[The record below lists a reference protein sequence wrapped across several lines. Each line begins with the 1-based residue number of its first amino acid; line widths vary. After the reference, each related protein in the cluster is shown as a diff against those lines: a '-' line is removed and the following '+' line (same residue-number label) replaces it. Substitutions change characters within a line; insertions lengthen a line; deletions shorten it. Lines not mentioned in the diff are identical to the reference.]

1 MIIENGVL
9 KGVFDSD
16 IINGKLEIPESVTG
30 IGESAFWHCT
40 SLEEIQIP
48 ESVTSIG
55 KEAFIG
61 CESLSKIQI
70 PESVTSIGEAAF
82 KNCKSVKE
90 IQIPE
95 SVTSIGEEAFSKCEG
110 LEKIQISENVTS
122 IGERTFQFCKSLKEI
137 QIPESVTSI
146 GKEAFIGCESLKEI
160 QIPKSVTSIGNLAF
174 DDCTSLEEIQ
184 IPESVTSIGET
195 AFGNCKS
202 LKEIQIPESVTSI
215 GFQAF
220 IGCES
225 LEEIQ
230 IPESVTSIGERA
242 FQYCKS
248 LNEIQIP
255 ESVTSIDE
263 RAFGHCT
270 SLKEIQIP
278 ESVTSIGENLFEDC
292 IKLQRIIMSN
302 NISDQVLETLYR
314 EEMPIDQTLMFGEDL
329 ERFET
334 LKERNKVYL
343 EQDSDYGEKQMDIFY
358 HRMIKSIGIE
368 ETEKIFEIPNLK
380 EKDIKKYMTE
390 KNEVFQSL
398 YDLKFQAQGDLG
410 VTLEIFKALNREL
423 QMYKKDEQ
431 NKNSAEMKIFK
442 ELNKILEEDTQR
454 YSLKD
459 LVKMSMERA
468 GYEIDL
474 DNIEKIEEEINAK
487 IIKINL
493 EKIAET
499 VEEKL
504 AENTGDEIGI
514 VRAQVKPVRIMIE
527 SAIKDLIKEQG
538 EVTKENLAEK
548 LAEKTGEAH
557 SHYVRQNQ
565 DKIISKMLDLLEDEE
580 VSNLLNHTAV
590 TALKETKKQI
600 GGAWK
605 YKINQA
611 LVELGY
617 TFDNLPNGLAEDE
630 IAKLKAK
637 LNIEIETTS
646 IAELKED
653 ADREEA
659 YELLRKYGDVVT
671 YKQIHDMFGSV
682 QEPYSEEFMD
692 FFKKHKEEFLSN
704 PEYYMEFGRIHNHF
718 KRIVNSR
725 ELKNIYKSGKLELS
739 DIMGYLLNSK
749 FANTREGNEE
759 LARLASSVG
768 GITTEEE
775 FEYVQDVF
783 EITKRRERS
792 SIPPIRVKSGKYEG
806 RMLEPDDA
814 LNLFAGNITTCCQ
827 KFGDIGEASMLLG
840 SIEENAG
847 IFVVEEIGENGER
860 NIVAQSLTIRQ
871 KGKDGAR
878 DRLCFDN
885 IEIPQE
891 ILEEI
896 PKEDHKEILELY
908 KQAGKQAIEI
918 DKKFLRK
925 LQKEGKITQEQYDR
939 FVLKEVIAGTGYN
952 DLEGL
957 DDLPEA
963 ETVVADEAYYQYKT
977 KQGYMYPWIDS
988 TKGEAPFG
996 SPGKPVILTEM
1007 PEEERKEILKRQ
1019 KENSNQNNIQEIP
1032 LWYKNVKDPTIYT
1045 ATNIS
1050 ENEIDLIRKLE
1061 RQAYREEQQIIN
1073 DRVQDMEDIEDIYDI
1088 EDAKIVIG
1096 SNKDWYLIY
1105 GENEDGN
1112 IEISDLAI
1120 VGAMNAETSS
1130 KESQG
1135 NVKLATAESTDT
1147 LYKLLIEAGEKG
1159 EMIHCDA
1166 TRDTSLINIKR
1177 MLRKGLVKIYDD
1189 DENEISYDKEKGLI
1203 YADNKEEIQYDYF
1216 SNNEDI
1222 EMFGVY
1228 IEPQVEAIKEEE
1240 KKIQELLNRV
1250 KETEKLRGKE
1260 KEEGLDEL
1268 RKTMRKG
1275 EKTNDE
1281 R

>member
-1 MIIENGVL
+1 MFLNGCKNL
-9 KGVFDSD
+9 QK
-16 IINGKLEIPESVTG
+16 ITM
-30 IGESAFWHCT
+30 
-40 SLEEIQIP
+40 
-48 ESVTSIG
+48 
-55 KEAFIG
+55 
-61 CESLSKIQI
+61 SK
-70 PESVTSIGEAAF
+70 
-82 KNCKSVKE
+82 
-90 IQIPE
+90 
-95 SVTSIGEEAFSKCEG
+95 
-110 LEKIQISENVTS
+110 
-122 IGERTFQFCKSLKEI
+122 
-137 QIPESVTSI
+137 
-146 GKEAFIGCESLKEI
+146 
-160 QIPKSVTSIGNLAF
+160 
-174 DDCTSLEEIQ
+174 
-184 IPESVTSIGET
+184 
-195 AFGNCKS
+195 
-202 LKEIQIPESVTSI
+202 
-215 GFQAF
+215 
-220 IGCES
+220 
-225 LEEIQ
+225 
-230 IPESVTSIGERA
+230 
-242 FQYCKS
+242 
-248 LNEIQIP
+248 
-255 ESVTSIDE
+255 
-263 RAFGHCT
+263 
-270 SLKEIQIP
+270 
-278 ESVTSIGENLFEDC
+278 
-292 IKLQRIIMSN
+292 
-302 NISDQVLETLYR
+302 NIAEQVLEKLYS
-314 EEMPIDQTLMFGEDL
+314 EKMPIDPKLMFGEDL

-334 LKERNKVYL
+334 LKEKNKVYL
-343 EQDSDYGEKQMDIFY
+343 EQDADYDEKQMDIFY
-358 HRMIKSIGIE
+358 HRMMKSIGIE

-390 KNEVFQSL
+390 KNELLQSL
-398 YDLKFQAQGDLG
+398 YDLKFQAQGDFG

-442 ELNKILEEDTQR
+442 ELNKLLEEETQR

-468 GYEIDL
+468 GYEINL
-474 DNIEKIEEEINAK
+474 DNMEHIEEEINAK
-487 IIKINL
+487 IIKNNL
-493 EKIAET
+493 EKIAGT

-504 AENTGDEIGI
+504 GENTGDEIGI
-514 VRAQVKPVRIMIE
+514 VRGQVKPVRIMIE
-527 SAIKDLIKEQG
+527 SAIKDLVKKQG
-538 EVTKENLAEK
+538 KVTKENLREK
-548 LAEKTGEAH
+548 LDEEIEEAEAP
-557 SHYVRQNQ
+557 YVRQNK
-565 DKIISKMLDLLEDEE
+565 DKIISKMMELLEDDEI
-580 VSNLLNHTAV
+580 SNLLNHTAV

-611 LVELGY
+611 LAELGY

-630 IAKLKAK
+630 IAKLKEK

-646 IAELKED
+646 IAELKEN
-653 ADREEA
+653 ADRKEA
-659 YELLRKYGDVVT
+659 YRLLKMYGDAVT

-704 PEYYMEFGRIHNHF
+704 PEYYMEFGRIHNNF

-725 ELKNIYKSGKLELS
+725 KLKNIYKSGELELS

-749 FANTREGNEE
+749 FINTREGNEE

-792 SIPPIRVKSGKYEG
+792 SIPPIRVKGKKYEA
-806 RMLEPDDA
+806 RMLAPDDV

-840 SIEENAG
+840 AIEENAG

-885 IEIPQE
+885 IEIPDE
-891 ILEEI
+891 ILKEI

-908 KQAGKQAIEI
+908 KQAGKQAIET

-957 DDLPEA
+957 KDLPEA
-963 ETVVADEAYYQYKT
+963 EVIVPDEAYYEYKT
-977 KQGYMYPWIDS
+977 SQGYMHPWIDS
-988 TKGEAPFG
+988 TKGEAPNG
-996 SPGKPVILTEM
+996 SPGKPVVLTEM
-1007 PEEERKEILKRQ
+1007 SEEERKEILKRQ
-1019 KENSNQNNIQEIP
+1019 KGNVNQNNIQEIP
-1032 LWYKNVKDPTIYT
+1032 LWYKNVKEPTVYT

-1050 ENEIDLIRKLE
+1050 ENEINIIRNLE
-1061 RQAYREEQQIIN
+1061 GQAYREEQQIIN
-1073 DRVQDMEDIEDIYDI
+1073 DRVQDMEDIEDIYGI

-1096 SNKDWYLIY
+1096 SNKDWYVIY
-1105 GENEDGN
+1105 GENEEGN

-1120 VGAMNAETSS
+1120 VGAMNAEKNSS
-1130 KESQG
+1130 GEQG

-1147 LYKLLIEAGEKG
+1147 LYKLLIEAGEKRK
-1159 EMIHCDA
+1159 MLHCDA
-1166 TRDTSLINIKR
+1166 TKDTSLINIKR
-1177 MLRKGLVKIYDD
+1177 MLKKGLVKIYDD
-1189 DENEISYDKEKGLI
+1189 GEDEIIYDKQKGLV
-1203 YADNKEEIQYDYF
+1203 YAKNGKEIQCHYF
-1216 SNNEDI
+1216 SNHKDI

-1240 KKIQELLNRV
+1240 KKIQELLERV
-1250 KETEKLRGKE
+1250 KETEKLRGQE

-1268 RKTMRKG
+1268 RKKIRRG
-1275 EKTNDE
+1275 EETNDE

>member
-1 MIIENGVL
+1 MIIEDGELIKVDDSEIVNGTL
-9 KGVFDSD
+9 K
-16 IINGKLEIPESVTG
+16 IPDTVTR
-30 IGESAFWHCT
+30 IGERAFWRCS

-48 ESVTSIG
+48 NSVTNISAVAFCTCTNLKKIQIPDSVINIGESAFSECTNLTEIQIPDSVINIGNGAFSECTNLEEIQIPNSVTSIG
-55 KEAFIG
+55 D
-61 CESLSKIQI
+61 
-70 PESVTSIGEAAF
+70 
-82 KNCKSVKE
+82 
-90 IQIPE
+90 
-95 SVTSIGEEAFSKCEG
+95 
-110 LEKIQISENVTS
+110 
-122 IGERTFQFCKSLKEI
+122 RTFSGCTNLKEI
-137 QIPESVTSI
+137 QIPNSITSIGESAFSGCTNLIEIQIPDSVTSI
-146 GKEAFIGCESLKEI
+146 GSVAFGKCS
-160 QIPKSVTSIGNLAF
+160 
-174 DDCTSLEEIQ
+174 SLEKIN
-184 IPESVTSIGET
+184 IP
-195 AFGNCKS
+195 N
-202 LKEIQIPESVTSI
+202 
-215 GFQAF
+215 
-220 IGCES
+220 
-225 LEEIQ
+225 
-230 IPESVTSIGERA
+230 
-242 FQYCKS
+242 
-248 LNEIQIP
+248 
-255 ESVTSIDE
+255 SVTSIDVA
-263 RAFGHCT
+263 AFWKC
-270 SLKEIQIP
+270 
-278 ESVTSIGENLFEDC
+278 ENLQ
-292 IKLQRIIMSN
+292 KIIMSN
-302 NISDQVLETLYR
+302 NMSSQVLEQLYS

-329 ERFET
+329 ERFEA
-334 LKERNKVYL
+334 LKERNKVYFK
-343 EQDSDYGEKQMDIFY
+343 QDINYDKKQMDIFY

-368 ETEKIFEIPNLK
+368 EVEKIFELPKLSEEEIN
-380 EKDIKKYMTE
+380 KYMAE
-390 KNEVFQSL
+390 KNELFQSL

-474 DNIEKIEEEINAK
+474 DNIEQIEEEINAK
-487 IIKINL
+487 MTKNNL
-493 EKIAET
+493 EKIEGK

-514 VRAQVKPVRIMIE
+514 VRGQVKPVRIMIE
-527 SAIKDLIKEQG
+527 SAIKDLIKKQG
-538 EVTKENLAEK
+538 EVTKENLREK
-548 LAEKTGEAH
+548 LDEKIEEADAP
-557 SHYVRQNQ
+557 YVRQNK
-565 DKIISKMLDLLEDEE
+565 DKIISKMMELLEDKE
-580 VSNLLNHTAV
+580 VSKILNHTVV
-590 TALKETKKQI
+590 TALQETKSEI

-605 YKINQA
+605 YKINIA
-611 LVELGY
+611 LKELGY
-617 TFDNLPNGLAEDE
+617 TFDNLPNEFTAEE
-630 IAKLKAK
+630 IEKLKEA
-637 LNIEIETTS
+637 LHIEIETTQK
-646 IAELKED
+646 AELKEE

-659 YELLRKYGDVVT
+659 YALLKKYGNVVT

-682 QEPYSEEFMD
+682 HEPYSEEFTK
-692 FFKKHKEEFLSN
+692 FFKKHRQEFLSN
-704 PEYYMEFGRIHNHF
+704 PEYYMEFGRIHNNF
-718 KRIVNSR
+718 EKIINSR
-725 ELKNIYKSGKLELS
+725 ELKNIYKSGELEIS
-739 DIMGYLLNSK
+739 DIMGYLSNIEFS
-749 FANTREGNEE
+749 NTREGNEE
-759 LARLASSVG
+759 LAKLASSVG
-768 GITTEEE
+768 GITREEE
-775 FEYVQDVF
+775 FERVQDVF

-792 SIPPIRVKSGKYEG
+792 SIPPIRVKGGKYEG
-806 RMLEPDDA
+806 RMLEPDDV

-827 KFGDIGEASMLLG
+827 KFGDVGEGSMLLG
-840 SIEENAG
+840 SIEEDAG
-847 IFVVEEIGENGER
+847 IFVVEKVGENGER

-871 KGKDGAR
+871 KGKDGTR

-885 IEIPQE
+885 IEIPEQ

-896 PKEDHKEILELY
+896 PKEEHKEILEVY
-908 KQAGKQAIEI
+908 QQAGKQAIET
-918 DKKFLRK
+918 DKQFLSK
-925 LQKEGKITQEQYDR
+925 LQKEGKISQEQYDSL
-939 FVLKEVIAGTGYN
+939 VLKEVIAGTGYN

-1019 KENSNQNNIQEIP
+1019 KENANKKDVQENP
-1032 LWYKNVKDPTIYT
+1032 LWYKNVGQPTIYT
-1045 ATNIS
+1045 EKSIS

-1061 RQAYREEQQIIN
+1061 KQAYRGEQQIIN
-1073 DRVQDMEDIEDIYDI
+1073 DRVQDMEDIEEIYGI
-1088 EDAKIVIG
+1088 GDAKIVIG

-1147 LYKLLIEAGEKG
+1147 LYKLLIKAGEKG
-1159 EMIHCDA
+1159 EMLHCDA

-1189 DENEISYDKEKGLI
+1189 DENEISYDKEKGLT
-1203 YADNKEEIQYDYF
+1203 YAKSGEKIQYEYF
-1216 SNNEDI
+1216 SNEENI

-1250 KETEKLRGKE
+1250 KETEKLRGRK

>member
-1 MIIENGVL
+1 MFLNGCKNL
-9 KGVFDSD
+9 QK
-16 IINGKLEIPESVTG
+16 ITM
-30 IGESAFWHCT
+30 
-40 SLEEIQIP
+40 
-48 ESVTSIG
+48 
-55 KEAFIG
+55 
-61 CESLSKIQI
+61 SK
-70 PESVTSIGEAAF
+70 
-82 KNCKSVKE
+82 
-90 IQIPE
+90 
-95 SVTSIGEEAFSKCEG
+95 
-110 LEKIQISENVTS
+110 
-122 IGERTFQFCKSLKEI
+122 
-137 QIPESVTSI
+137 
-146 GKEAFIGCESLKEI
+146 
-160 QIPKSVTSIGNLAF
+160 
-174 DDCTSLEEIQ
+174 
-184 IPESVTSIGET
+184 
-195 AFGNCKS
+195 
-202 LKEIQIPESVTSI
+202 
-215 GFQAF
+215 
-220 IGCES
+220 
-225 LEEIQ
+225 
-230 IPESVTSIGERA
+230 
-242 FQYCKS
+242 
-248 LNEIQIP
+248 
-255 ESVTSIDE
+255 
-263 RAFGHCT
+263 
-270 SLKEIQIP
+270 
-278 ESVTSIGENLFEDC
+278 
-292 IKLQRIIMSN
+292 
-302 NISDQVLETLYR
+302 NIAEQVLETLYS
-314 EEMPIDQTLMFGEDL
+314 EEMPIDPKLMFGEDL

-334 LKERNKVYL
+334 LKEKNKVYL
-343 EQDSDYGEKQMDIFY
+343 EQDADYDEKQMDIFY

-390 KNEVFQSL
+390 KNELFQNL
-398 YDLKFQAQGDLG
+398 YDLKFQAQGDFG

-442 ELNKILEEDTQR
+442 ELNKLLEEETKR

-468 GYEIDL
+468 GYEINL
-474 DNIEKIEEEINAK
+474 DNMEHIEEEINDK

-493 EKIAET
+493 EKIAGT

-504 AENTGDEIGI
+504 GENTGDEIGI
-514 VRAQVKPVRIMIE
+514 VRGQVKPVRIMIE
-527 SAIKDLIKEQG
+527 SAIKDLIKKQG
-538 EVTKENLAEK
+538 EVTKENLRERLDEKIEEAE
-548 LAEKTGEAH
+548 AP
-557 SHYVRQNQ
+557 YVRQNK
-565 DKIISKMLDLLEDEE
+565 DKIISKMMELLEDDE

-611 LVELGY
+611 LAELGY

-630 IAKLKAK
+630 IAKLKTK

-653 ADREEA
+653 ADRKEA
-659 YELLRKYGDVVT
+659 YRLLKMYGDVVT

-704 PEYYMEFGRIHNHF
+704 PEYYMEFGRIHNNF

-725 ELKNIYKSGKLELS
+725 ELKNIYISGKLELS
-739 DIMGYLLNSK
+739 DILGYLLNSK

-768 GITTEEE
+768 EITTEEE

-792 SIPPIRVKSGKYEG
+792 SIPPIRVKGKKYEA
-806 RMLEPDDA
+806 RMLAPDDV

-827 KFGDIGEASMLLG
+827 KFGNIGEASMLLG
-840 SIEENAG
+840 AIEENAG

-885 IEIPQE
+885 IEIPDE
-891 ILEEI
+891 ILKEI

-908 KQAGKQAIEI
+908 KQAGKQAIET

-957 DDLPEA
+957 KELPEA
-963 ETVVADEAYYQYKT
+963 EVVVPDEAYYKYKT
-977 KQGYMYPWIDS
+977 KKGYMHPWIDS
-988 TKGEAPFG
+988 TKGEAPNG

-1007 PEEERKEILKRQ
+1007 SEEERKEIIQRQ
-1019 KENSNQNNIQEIP
+1019 KGNANQNNIQEIP
-1032 LWYKNVKDPTIYT
+1032 LWYKNVKDPTVYT
-1045 ATNIS
+1045 AENIS
-1050 ENEIDLIRKLE
+1050 ANEINIIRKLE
-1061 RQAYREEQQIIN
+1061 KQSYRGEQQIIN
-1073 DRVQDMEDIEDIYDI
+1073 DKVQDMEDIEDIYGI

-1096 SNKDWYLIY
+1096 SNEDWYLIY
-1105 GENEDGN
+1105 GENDDGD

-1147 LYKLLIEAGEKG
+1147 LYKLLIEVGEKG
-1159 EMIHCDA
+1159 EMLHCDA

-1177 MLRKGLVKIYDD
+1177 MLKKGLVKIYDD
-1189 DENEISYDKEKGLI
+1189 EEEEIIYDKQKGLI
-1203 YADNKEEIQYDYF
+1203 YAENGEEIQYNYF
-1216 SNNEDI
+1216 SNRKDI

-1228 IEPQVEAIKEEE
+1228 IEPQLEAIKEEA

-1250 KETEKLRGKE
+1250 KETEKLKGQKKE
-1260 KEEGLDEL
+1260 KGLDEL
-1268 RKTMRKG
+1268 RKKIRRG
-1275 EKTNDE
+1275 EQTNDE

>member
-1 MIIENGVL
+1 MFLNGCDNL
-9 KGVFDSD
+9 QK
-16 IINGKLEIPESVTG
+16 ITM
-30 IGESAFWHCT
+30 
-40 SLEEIQIP
+40 
-48 ESVTSIG
+48 
-55 KEAFIG
+55 
-61 CESLSKIQI
+61 SK
-70 PESVTSIGEAAF
+70 
-82 KNCKSVKE
+82 
-90 IQIPE
+90 
-95 SVTSIGEEAFSKCEG
+95 
-110 LEKIQISENVTS
+110 
-122 IGERTFQFCKSLKEI
+122 
-137 QIPESVTSI
+137 
-146 GKEAFIGCESLKEI
+146 
-160 QIPKSVTSIGNLAF
+160 
-174 DDCTSLEEIQ
+174 
-184 IPESVTSIGET
+184 
-195 AFGNCKS
+195 
-202 LKEIQIPESVTSI
+202 
-215 GFQAF
+215 
-220 IGCES
+220 
-225 LEEIQ
+225 
-230 IPESVTSIGERA
+230 
-242 FQYCKS
+242 
-248 LNEIQIP
+248 
-255 ESVTSIDE
+255 
-263 RAFGHCT
+263 
-270 SLKEIQIP
+270 
-278 ESVTSIGENLFEDC
+278 
-292 IKLQRIIMSN
+292 
-302 NISDQVLETLYR
+302 NIADQVLEKLYS
-314 EEMPIDQTLMFGEDL
+314 EEMPIDKILMFGEDL

-334 LKERNKVYL
+334 LKEKNKVYL
-343 EQDSDYGEKQMDIFY
+343 EQDADYDEKQMDIFY

-390 KNEVFQSL
+390 KNELFQNL
-398 YDLKFQAQGDLG
+398 YNLKFQAQGDFG

-442 ELNKILEEDTQR
+442 ELNKLLEEETQR

-474 DNIEKIEEEINAK
+474 DNIEQIEEEINAK
-487 IIKINL
+487 MTKNNL
-493 EKIAET
+493 EKIEGK

-548 LAEKTGEAH
+548 LAEKIGEAH

-580 VSNLLNHTAV
+580 VSNLLNHTVV
-590 TALKETKKQI
+590 TALQETKKQI

-718 KRIVNSR
+718 KRIVNSI

-792 SIPPIRVKSGKYEG
+792 SIPPIRVKGKKYEA
-806 RMLEPDDA
+806 RMLAPDDV

-827 KFGDIGEASMLLG
+827 KFGDTGEASMLLG
-840 SIEENAG
+840 AIEENAG

-957 DDLPEA
+957 KDLPEA
-963 ETVVADEAYYQYKT
+963 EVVVPDEAYYEYKT
-977 KQGYMYPWIDS
+977 SQGYMHPWIDS
-988 TKGEAPFG
+988 TKGEVPYG

-1019 KENSNQNNIQEIP
+1019 KENAKQEKIQEIP
-1032 LWYKNVKDPTIYT
+1032 LWYKNVGQPTIYT
-1045 ATNIS
+1045 EKSIS
-1050 ENEIDLIRKLE
+1050 ENEIDIIKNIE
-1061 RQAYREEQQIIN
+1061 RQAFREEQQLMVSAT
-1073 DRVQDMEDIEDIYDI
+1073 VQDMEDIENIYGI
-1088 EDAKIVIG
+1088 EDAKIIIG
-1096 SNKDWYLIY
+1096 SNKDWYVIY
-1105 GENEDGN
+1105 GENDDGD

-1135 NVKLATAESTDT
+1135 NVKLATAEATNI
-1147 LYKLLIEAGEKG
+1147 LYELLIGEGEKG
-1159 EMIHCDA
+1159 KNIHCDA
-1166 TRDTSLINIKR
+1166 TKDTSLINIKR
-1177 MLRKGLVKIYDD
+1177 MLKKGLVKIYDD
-1189 DENEISYDKEKGLI
+1189 EEEEIIYDKQKGLV
-1203 YADNKEEIQYDYF
+1203 YAKNGKEVQWHYF
-1216 SNNEDI
+1216 SNRKDI

-1228 IEPQVEAIKEEE
+1228 IEPQLEAIKEEA

-1250 KETEKLRGKE
+1250 KETEKLKGQKKE
-1260 KEEGLDEL
+1260 KGLDEL
-1268 RKTMRKG
+1268 RKKIRRG
-1275 EKTNDE
+1275 EQTNDE